1 MPLITD
7 RLFLP
12 LITDPLAALGTKRQ
26 GSTSPTNARFST
38 SKNPANQP
46 VILPTKFQ
54 FVINPATAKM
64 LGRVEHPARPRR

>member
-1 MPLITD
+1 
-7 RLFLP
+7 LP
-12 LITDPLAALGTKRQ
+12 LITDPSGGAWYEK
-26 GSTSPTNARFST
+26 ARKHLSHQCQILNV
-38 SKNPANQP
+38 KNTADQP